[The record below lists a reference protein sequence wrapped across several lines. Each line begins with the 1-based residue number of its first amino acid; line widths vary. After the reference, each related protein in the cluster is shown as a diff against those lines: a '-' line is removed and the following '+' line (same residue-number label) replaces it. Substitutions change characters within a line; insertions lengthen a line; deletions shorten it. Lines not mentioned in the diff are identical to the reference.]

1 MGSEFGITP
10 DTKPEVRLDGV
21 GIFWIVFAV
30 TWTVILISGMAFL
43 WTKRDMPIL
52 RIRGLGLSFT
62 AIAFLH
68 CYWVAVTTGYVYGP
82 LMPEVAEF
90 WIMSIWFPFG
100 IALFHASNSRFL
112 YVANAQKQ
120 YVKKTGDLGWDGQ
133 RPRIRKTLVARW
145 KMLPYTQRVLIFVGL
160 GMVAHLSLTI
170 FMFLISRKFHSGWG
184 ISGTEVTGTA
194 MEQKAE
200 QGRGWEWW
208 PSIFWQLF
216 WAWIVAPV
224 ILWRSR
230 NLRDTQGWRTQTIA
244 CCLSGLH
251 ASPMWLIALYV
262 PGMAPVNNYFIPPQ
276 WIAIAMMMLEI
287 FTVFIPV
294 WEVRRQQSLCQE
306 TLDSIARWESRQKS
320 VQHSGKSLHSGTSS
334 SSWMGR
340 TKAGSVSTTGG
351 SILTMD
357 ALEHTL
363 AKNPEPLQEFSA
375 LRDFSGEN
383 IAFLTRVRE
392 WRAQYIVN
400 PSLREPVR
408 DEKDSEK
415 TLTLSRECFESA
427 LRIYIDFISSNSAEF
442 QVNLSSHDF
451 KNLKAIFEG
460 AARVVCGECST
471 PDPATPFADVP
482 KPQSESGETARYWG
496 DIPEAFNE
504 GVFDDS
510 EMSIKY
516 LVLTN
521 TWPKFIRERRSFDG
535 ASSAEAGK

>member
-194 MEQKAE
+194 MEQKTE
-200 QGRGWEWW
+200 QGRGWE
-208 PSIFWQLF
+208 
-216 WAWIVAPV
+216 
-224 ILWRSR
+224 
-230 NLRDTQGWRTQTIA
+230 
-244 CCLSGLH
+244 CLH

-276 WIAIAMMMLEI
+276 WIAIAIMMLEI

-442 QVNLSSHDF
+442 QVNLSSQDF
-451 KNLKAIFEG
+451 KNLQAIFEG

>member
-194 MEQKAE
+194 MEQKTE

-216 WAWIVAPV
+216 WAWVVAPV

-244 CCLSGLH
+244 CCVSGLH

-276 WIAIAMMMLEI
+276 WIAIAIMMLEI

-442 QVNLSSHDF
+442 QVNLSSQDF
-451 KNLKAIFEG
+451 KNLQAIFEG

-535 ASSAEAGK
+535 VSSAEAGK